1 MSISANTLPKL
12 LESICQ
18 GQDLSKEQSF
28 MQFNNF
34 INGEMS
40 SIEMA
45 ALLTAL
51 KAKGE
56 TCDEIVGAVRALR
69 HGARPFPEAEV
80 LKRQH
85 IIVDC
90 AGTGGDGQHTLN
102 ISTAVAILL
111 ACCDVK
117 VAKHGGRAVS
127 SKCGAADI
135 LENVGVNIECPPEHA
150 KKALEEVGTCFLYAP
165 YYHLGAR
172 KVADVRQTLKIRT
185 IFNLLGPLL
194 NPLHP
199 EYQLIGVYDPSL
211 CRPFAKVLQQLGL
224 KKALIVHGAGL
235 DEIAIHGPTQG
246 ALLSDDKI
254 TDFTLTPEQVGLPSY
269 PISTIWGDDV
279 NQNSDAFI
287 KLLSGTGT
295 APYRACVALNA
306 GAILWMLE
314 RVDSI
319 KDGVKRVQS
328 LLNTDLGLTKLN
340 HLIEVSHAK

>member
-1 MSISANTLPKL
+1 
-12 LESICQ
+12 
-18 GQDLSKEQSF
+18 
-28 MQFNNF
+28 
-34 INGEMS
+34 MS

-56 TCDEIVGAVRALR
+56 TCDEIVGAVKALR
-69 HGARPFPEAEV
+69 HAAHPFPEADA

-135 LENVGVNIECPPEHA
+135 LEKVGVNIECPPENA

-165 YYHLGAR
+165 HYHTGAR
-172 KVADVRQTLKIRT
+172 KVADVRQSLKIRT

-199 EYQLIGVYDPSL
+199 EYQLIGVYHPSL
-211 CRPFAKVLQQLGL
+211 CRPFARVLQELGL

-235 DEIAIHGPTQG
+235 DELAIHGPTQG
-246 ALLSDDKI
+246 VLLSHDNI
-254 TDFTLTPEQVGLPSY
+254 TDFTLTPEQVGLPFY
-269 PISTIWGDDV
+269 PISTIKGDDV
-279 NQNSDAFI
+279 THNSNAFI
-287 KLLSGTGT
+287 NLLSGNGT
-295 APYRACVALNA
+295 AAYRACVALNA
-306 GAILWMLE
+306 GTLLWMLE
-314 RVDSI
+314 KVASI
-319 KDGVKRVQS
+319 KDGVGIILT
-328 LLNTDLGLTKLN
+328 LLNTDLGLLKLN